1 MDGPDRLELFN
12 EFQVADGF
20 EILHRDTLV
29 VLGTTGEDLA
39 GLLGVKGGERR
50 VGPFVGSAGT
60 ESRWELKSIEGREG
74 LEPGQV
80 KRRRSLLGTNSRI
93 LNWRPMD

>member
-50 VGPFVGSAGT
+50 VGPFVGLGGDGV
-60 ESRWELKSIEGREG
+60 EVGVEEYRRE
-74 LEPGQV
+74 
-80 KRRRSLLGTNSRI
+80 RRVGA
-93 LNWRPMD
+93 RPS